1 MPDRMIAVASPGY
14 IAEHGLVRT
23 EAEAGSATL
32 INMATR
38 QHAWADFLQALGW
51 NVARKE
57 DGPAYG
63 HFFMAIQAAMEGR
76 GIALVPDVLVM
87 DDIRSGLL
95 AQAIPAR
102 VPSAG
107 QYYLIGRKTAWE
119 QKRVRTFRE
128 WLESYLPAARTEANE
143 AGSLTP

>member
-1 MPDRMIAVASPGY
+1 MKTAADANA
-14 IAEHGLVRT
+14 
-23 EAEAGSATL
+23 ATL

-51 NVARKE
+51 AVERKN
-57 DGPAYG
+57 DWPAYG

-95 AQAIPAR
+95 VQAIPAR

-107 QYYLIGRKTAWE
+107 QYYLIGRKT
-119 QKRVRTFRE
+119 
-128 WLESYLPAARTEANE
+128 
-143 AGSLTP
+143 G